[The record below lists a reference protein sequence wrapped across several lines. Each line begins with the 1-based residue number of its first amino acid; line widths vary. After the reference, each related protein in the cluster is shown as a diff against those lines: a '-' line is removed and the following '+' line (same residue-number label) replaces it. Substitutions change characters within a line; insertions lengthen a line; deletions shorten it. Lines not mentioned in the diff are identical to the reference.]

1 METVPL
7 PSSEETGFEASL
19 VRRAQAGEI
28 LAFEDL
34 YRQHV
39 GRVHALCLRMSRSPS
54 EAEELTQRTF
64 VRVWE
69 RLGSFRAESKLSTW
83 LYRIAVNV
91 VLEERRSRDRRES
104 RIVPEDPTDLERT
117 AADRSGGGED
127 SRDLEKA
134 IRGLPPAARMVF
146 VLHDIEGYKHHEIA
160 RLTGR
165 ATGTCKAQL
174 HRARRLLR
182 EALES

>member
-1 METVPL
+1 MPL
-7 PSSEETGFEASL
+7 PSSEEPDFEASL

-34 YRQHV
+34 YRHHV
-39 GRVHALCLRMSRSPS
+39 GRVHALCLRMSRSHP

-64 VRVWE
+64 VRAWE

-83 LYRIAVNV
+83 LHRIAVNV
-91 VLEERRSRDRRES
+91 VLEDRRSRERRES
-104 RIVPEDPTDLERT
+104 RIVTEDPSDLER
-117 AADRSGGGED
+117 AAAG
-127 SRDLEKA
+127 SRDLDGSKDLENA

-160 RLTGR
+160 QLTGR
-165 ATGTCKAQL
+165 AIGTCKAQL

>member
-1 METVPL
+1 M
-7 PSSEETGFEASL
+7 PSSEEPGFEASL

-39 GRVHALCLRMSRSPS
+39 GRIHALCLRMSRSPS
-54 EAEELTQRTF
+54 EAEELTQKTF
-64 VRVWE
+64 IRAWE

-83 LYRIAVNV
+83 LHRIAVNV
-91 VLEERRSRDRRES
+91 VLEDRRSQERRES
-104 RIVPEDPTDLERT
+104 RVIIEDPSDLER
-117 AADRSGGGED
+117 APAGPRDSDG
-127 SRDLEKA
+127 SRDLERA
-134 IRGLPPAARMVF
+134 IRNLPPAARTVF
-146 VLHDIEGYKHHEIA
+146 VLHDVEGYKHREIA

-165 ATGTCKAQL
+165 AVGTCKAQL

>member
-7 PSSEETGFEASL
+7 PSNEQPGFEQSL

-39 GRVHALCLRMSRSPS
+39 GRVHALCLRMSRSGT

-64 VRVWE
+64 VRAWE
-69 RLGSFRAESKLSTW
+69 KLGSFRAESKLSTW
-83 LYRIAVNV
+83 LHRIAVNV
-91 VLEERRSRDRRES
+91 VLEDRRSRERRES
-104 RIVPEDPTDLERT
+104 RIIPEDPSDLERS
-117 AADRSGGGED
+117 AAAPPGGEEA
-127 SRDLEKA
+127 RDLENA
-134 IRGLPPAARMVF
+134 IRSLPPAARLVF
-146 VLHDIEGYKHHEIA
+146 VLHDIEGYKHREIA

-182 EALES
+182 EALET